1 MIFNRIIVFIS
12 LAGAW
17 SPVVEAFQSTVSTVD
32 TPSARHLGGMRA
44 VLPKTRTTP
53 AFNRGSALGMSDIP
67 EDEDDFTSL
76 LTKIPRIKFEPPEDM
91 FALVGDVLTLF
102 VYSYADH
109 IANEAYAASVA
120 ESEAL
125 AFSQDLAGNMDVS
138 LPVWFDH
145 SNLYSFGPQWLAHQ
159 QIEIPYAPAIAAS
172 GLSFVLF
179 SSVWILCGCLS
190 GAFQTE
196 NTLECKTSRSL
207 EVTGRTWVFAS
218 IVMIAL
224 ALGSDALWGQL
235 DEINALSA
243 PARGGLTRAD
253 ADYIFD
259 SLSVLAFWRFLLN
272 GLFGYRRK

>member
-1 MIFNRIIVFIS
+1 MP

-17 SPVVEAFQSTVSTVD
+17 SPVAEAFQSTVD
-32 TPSARHLGGMRA
+32 TPPSAARRHLGGMRTR
-44 VLPKTRTTP
+44 LPMTRTTP
-53 AFNRGSALGMSDIP
+53 AFRRGTALGMSDIP
-67 EDEDDFTSL
+67 EDEDGF
-76 LTKIPRIKFEPPEDM
+76 LTKIPKLKFEPPEDN
-91 FALVGDVLTLF
+91 FALVGDVLTLL
-102 VYSYADH
+102 VYTYADH
-109 IANEAYAASVA
+109 IANEAYAASIA

-125 AFSQDLAGNMDVS
+125 ALSKDLAGNMDVS

-145 SNLYSFGPQWLAHQ
+145 SNLYSFGPQWLAHH

-179 SSVWILCGCLS
+179 STVWILCGCLS

-196 NTLECKTSRSL
+196 NTLECETSRSL
-207 EVTGRTWVFAS
+207 VVTCRTWVFAS

>member
-1 MIFNRIIVFIS
+1 MTT
-12 LAGAW
+12 
-17 SPVVEAFQSTVSTVD
+17 SPAI
-32 TPSARHLGGMRA
+32 
-44 VLPKTRTTP
+44 
-53 AFNRGSALGMSDIP
+53 NRGTGTWRSEGTALGMSSIP
-67 EDEDDFTSL
+67 EDEDDFAGL
-76 LTKIPRIKFEPPEDM
+76 LTKIPKLKFEPPEDK
-91 FALVGDVLTLF
+91 FALVGDLSTLL

-109 IANEAYAASVA
+109 MANYAYAASVA

-125 AFSQDLAGNMDVS
+125 ALSGDLAGLDGNMDIS

-145 SNLYSFGPQWLAHQ
+145 SNLASFGPQWLAHQ

-179 SSVWILCGCLS
+179 STVWILCGCFS
-190 GAFQTE
+190 GVFQTE

-218 IVMIAL
+218 IVMVAL

-235 DEINALSA
+235 DEINALSS

-259 SLSVLAFWRFLLN
+259 SLTVLAFWRFLLN